1 MTHGAWALLDDARE
15 TLVKRLLV
23 LLVLLGAC
31 RSAPA
36 TTTPAPVAGYGAPA
50 ARAAVESFFAAIKA
64 GDLQAISMVWGNEKG
79 PLVNDRQVT
88 REEIEKRE
96 LLMICYLNHDEAR
109 VLDRVQAGEPAYTVF
124 QTELKKG
131 GVVRRPTI
139 STVQGPQGRWFVV
152 DADIQAVRDFCQPNG
167 GNRPPG

>member
-1 MTHGAWALLDDARE
+1 M
-15 TLVKRLLV
+15 KRLLV
-23 LLVLLGAC
+23 LLVLLVGAC

-50 ARAAVESFFAAIKA
+50 ARAAVESFFTAIKA
-64 GDLQAISMVWGNEKG
+64 GDLQAISMVWGNSKG
-79 PLVNDRQVT
+79 PLVNDRSVT
-88 REEIEKRE
+88 RDEIEKRE
-96 LLMICYLNHDEAR
+96 LLMICFFNHDEAR

-152 DADIQAVRDFCQPNG
+152 DADVQAVRDFCQPSGKN
-167 GNRPPG
+167 PPG

>member
-1 MTHGAWALLDDARE
+1 M
-15 TLVKRLLV
+15 KRLLV

-31 RSAPA
+31 RSSPVM
-36 TTTPAPVAGYGAPA
+36 TTPPAASTSAYGAAA
-50 ARAAVESFFAAIKA
+50 ARAAVETFFAAIKA

-79 PLVNDRQVT
+79 PLVNDRSVS
-88 REEIEKRE
+88 REEIERRE

-109 VLDRVQAGEPAYTVF
+109 VLERVQAGEPAFTVF
-124 QTELKKG
+124 QTELKKN

-152 DADIQAVRDFCQPNG
+152 DADIQAVRDFCQPG
-167 GNRPPG
+167 SPGAPPG